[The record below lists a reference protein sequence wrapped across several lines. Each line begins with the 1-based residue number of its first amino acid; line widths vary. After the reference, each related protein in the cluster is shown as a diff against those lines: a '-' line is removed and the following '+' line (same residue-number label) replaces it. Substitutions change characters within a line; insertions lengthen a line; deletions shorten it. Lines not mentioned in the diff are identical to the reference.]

1 ALREALLAEGVWP
14 EALPAP
20 RAFMETIERRS
31 VAVVDLRPPP
41 DLGVSVA
48 QERAIQR
55 AIQGTA
61 ELAGA
66 QAVVFLR
73 HGAPAEA
80 LLGHVAVPSARG
92 RAPRGASGRSRGP
105 ARRRELPRGAPGR
118 RRCAPRSS
126 GVHARE
132 HARERDHL
140 AQVVTADEPRQQALQ
155 PQPEPGVGHGAVPPE
170 VEVPLERL
178 AREAVLGDALLEE
191 RQVVDALR
199 AADQLAVAL
208 GEDQVGG

>member
-1 ALREALLAEGVWP
+1 MANRVADRGRRADRADLARALCAGLVERRSLLAEGVWP

-73 HGAPAEA
+73 HGAPAET
-80 LLGHVAVPSARG
+80 LLGHVAVPSA
-92 RAPRGASGRSRGP
+92 
-105 ARRRELPRGAPGR
+105 L
-118 RRCAPRSS
+118 
-126 GVHARE
+126 
-132 HARERDHL
+132 
-140 AQVVTADEPRQQALQ
+140 
-155 PQPEPGVGHGAVPPE
+155 
-170 VEVPLERL
+170 
-178 AREAVLGDALLEE
+178 
-191 RQVVDALR
+191 
-199 AADQLAVAL
+199 
-208 GEDQVGG
+208 

>member
-1 ALREALLAEGVWP
+1 MRPALGRKLVAAALTPHVMVAALACATALVLFVTTRPPQVPPPPTVELANPDERLLASDVRLVLVDATGLEWQRSERVQSPPGASARLTAVMAALREALLAEGVWP

-73 HGAPAEA
+73 HGAPAET
-80 LLGHVAVPSARG
+80 LLGHVAVPSA
-92 RAPRGASGRSRGP
+92 
-105 ARRRELPRGAPGR
+105 L
-118 RRCAPRSS
+118 
-126 GVHARE
+126 
-132 HARERDHL
+132 
-140 AQVVTADEPRQQALQ
+140 
-155 PQPEPGVGHGAVPPE
+155 
-170 VEVPLERL
+170 
-178 AREAVLGDALLEE
+178 
-191 RQVVDALR
+191 
-199 AADQLAVAL
+199 
-208 GEDQVGG
+208 

>member
-1 ALREALLAEGVWP
+1 MSKGRTAIVTVGYGRILVAAGLLSAAAMPFLQGCQAKEEKAAAAAPTVETLSGSEEAVLTSPPQVPPPPTVELAHPAERLWASDVRLVLVDATGLEWQRSERVQSPPGASARLTAVMAALREALLAEGVWP

-73 HGAPAEA
+73 HGAPAET
-80 LLGHVAVPSARG
+80 LLGHVAVPSA
-92 RAPRGASGRSRGP
+92 
-105 ARRRELPRGAPGR
+105 L
-118 RRCAPRSS
+118 
-126 GVHARE
+126 
-132 HARERDHL
+132 
-140 AQVVTADEPRQQALQ
+140 
-155 PQPEPGVGHGAVPPE
+155 
-170 VEVPLERL
+170 
-178 AREAVLGDALLEE
+178 
-191 RQVVDALR
+191 
-199 AADQLAVAL
+199 
-208 GEDQVGG
+208 